1 MFLSSLRVGSVK
13 PSEAQAISVR
23 MLRTRHGGTRH
34 EVKANDYTLRHF
46 GDVVITAP

>member
-34 EVKANDYTLRHF
+34 EVKANYTLRHF